1 MQELSV
7 LLTLPTIIQR
17 RQKKEGKALHQ
28 MKTKFDTF
36 SFYWDLTAMEQE
48 NSEFGMDLEQ

>member
-1 MQELSV
+1 
-7 LLTLPTIIQR
+7 
-17 RQKKEGKALHQ
+17 
-28 MKTKFDTF
+28 MKTKSDTF